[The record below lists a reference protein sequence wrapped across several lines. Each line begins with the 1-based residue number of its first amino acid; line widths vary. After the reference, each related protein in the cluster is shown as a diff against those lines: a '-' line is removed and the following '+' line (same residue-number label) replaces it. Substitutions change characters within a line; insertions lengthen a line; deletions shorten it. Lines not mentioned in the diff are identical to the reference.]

1 MRVIQE
7 GEREE
12 EEEERI
18 MATTSAM
25 TGAKGVSGLGCVAR
39 LGVSRGGCG
48 RSRVTVLR
56 RTRVA
61 TECESKKNTFLRNG
75 RREVSVKAFDFN
87 NLFSNDEQAE
97 AEVPDANGYVDGA
110 FEKDFNITKFS
121 FGSIGLYSG
130 GALLCYGFGAYFNF
144 LPGTDFSAIMLI
156 YGFPATLIGFALK
169 YAQLDPVPCRSK
181 PEAMALRETK
191 ATDIQNQIREDVT
204 RYRYGDEQHLDL
216 ALERVLM
223 LGRYEGVPRRLVPT
237 LVGLREEVSS
247 DGEYSLVL
255 QFKHKKGFLAEQW
268 TKRIDK
274 ITTFFGPG
282 IKTAEMAETEDG
294 AEITLTSDGSGE
306 GRGGGEKGEVL
317 PPLMPG
323 LPARDTQ

>member
-1 MRVIQE
+1 MVRSRRSSSTPSSPSRASSPSSARSSTSPPHSTVSTAATC
-7 GEREE
+7 R
-12 EEEERI
+12 RW
-18 MATTSAM
+18 ATTS
-25 TGAKGVSGLGCVAR
+25 
-39 LGVSRGGCG
+39 
-48 RSRVTVLR
+48 
-56 RTRVA
+56 
-61 TECESKKNTFLRNG
+61 RN
-75 RREVSVKAFDFN
+75 S
-87 NLFSNDEQAE
+87 
-97 AEVPDANGYVDGA
+97 
-110 FEKDFNITKFS
+110 
-121 FGSIGLYSG
+121 
-130 GALLCYGFGAYFNF
+130 
-144 LPGTDFSAIMLI
+144 SAIRQFRSMYNDQRI
-156 YGFPATLIGFALK
+156 YPLFFRPRNTAHRFFERLAIVF
-169 YAQLDPVPCRSK
+169 
-181 PEAMALRETK
+181 
-191 ATDIQNQIREDVT
+191 
-204 RYRYGDEQHLDL
+204 DL

-274 ITTFFGPG
+274 ITTFFEPG
-282 IKTAEMAETEDG
+282 IKTAEMAETEEG

>member
-1 MRVIQE
+1 M
-7 GEREE
+7 G

-121 FGSIGLYSG
+121 FG
-130 GALLCYGFGAYFNF
+130 
-144 LPGTDFSAIMLI
+144 
-156 YGFPATLIGFALK
+156 
-169 YAQLDPVPCRSK
+169 SK

-323 LPARDTQ
+323 LPVRDTQ

>member
-1 MRVIQE
+1 M
-7 GEREE
+7 G
-12 EEEERI
+12 
-18 MATTSAM
+18 
-25 TGAKGVSGLGCVAR
+25 
-39 LGVSRGGCG
+39 
-48 RSRVTVLR
+48 
-56 RTRVA
+56 
-61 TECESKKNTFLRNG
+61 
-75 RREVSVKAFDFN
+75 
-87 NLFSNDEQAE
+87 
-97 AEVPDANGYVDGA
+97 
-110 FEKDFNITKFS
+110 
-121 FGSIGLYSG
+121 
-130 GALLCYGFGAYFNF
+130 
-144 LPGTDFSAIMLI
+144 
-156 YGFPATLIGFALK
+156 

-274 ITTFFGPG
+274 ITTFLW
-282 IKTAEMAETEDG
+282 TRNQDG
-294 AEITLTSDGSGE
+294 RDGGDR
-306 GRGGGEKGEVL
+306 GRCGNYL
-317 PPLMPG
+317 
-323 LPARDTQ
+323 DF

>member
-1 MRVIQE
+1 M
-7 GEREE
+7 G
-12 EEEERI
+12 EERI

-61 TECESKKNTFLRNG
+61 TEGESKKNTFLRNG

-130 GALLCYGFGAYFNF
+130 GALLCLASEH
-144 LPGTDFSAIMLI
+144 TSTS
-156 YGFPATLIGFALK
+156 FP
-169 YAQLDPVPCRSK
+169 
-181 PEAMALRETK
+181 E
-191 ATDIQNQIREDVT
+191 
-204 RYRYGDEQHLDL
+204 
-216 ALERVLM
+216 
-223 LGRYEGVPRRLVPT
+223 PT
-237 LVGLREEVSS
+237 
-247 DGEYSLVL
+247 
-255 QFKHKKGFLAEQW
+255 F
-268 TKRIDK
+268 
-274 ITTFFGPG
+274 
-282 IKTAEMAETEDG
+282 
-294 AEITLTSDGSGE
+294 
-306 GRGGGEKGEVL
+306 
-317 PPLMPG
+317 
-323 LPARDTQ
+323 

>member
-1 MRVIQE
+1 
-7 GEREE
+7 
-12 EEEERI
+12 
-18 MATTSAM
+18 
-25 TGAKGVSGLGCVAR
+25 
-39 LGVSRGGCG
+39 
-48 RSRVTVLR
+48 
-56 RTRVA
+56 
-61 TECESKKNTFLRNG
+61 
-75 RREVSVKAFDFN
+75 
-87 NLFSNDEQAE
+87 
-97 AEVPDANGYVDGA
+97 
-110 FEKDFNITKFS
+110 
-121 FGSIGLYSG
+121 
-130 GALLCYGFGAYFNF
+130 
-144 LPGTDFSAIMLI
+144 
-156 YGFPATLIGFALK
+156 
-169 YAQLDPVPCRSK
+169 
-181 PEAMALRETK
+181 
-191 ATDIQNQIREDVT
+191 
-204 RYRYGDEQHLDL
+204 
-216 ALERVLM
+216 M